1 MTISIPIL
9 KDRFE
14 GCLFGLAVG
23 DALGGKFE
31 AQTADAIRLRF
42 PTTASLI
49 AYPQEEIW
57 YTDDTQMAIGVS
69 EALIEKGEILEE
81 VLCQTFVANYLPSRG
96 YGRGAR
102 AVLEAMEEGRDYK
115 QVAEQ
120 HFPGGSFG
128 NGAAMRVA
136 PIGLVFRDDRQRLWD
151 QARLSA
157 LPTHLHPL
165 GIEGA
170 QLLALAVALC
180 SSMEKIDRAGF
191 FAELL
196 KACTLGEYRAKIEA
210 AARSQVPEDLAGLG
224 NRIEALHSVPTAIAS
239 FAMTPESFEAT
250 VSNVIFLGGDTDTL
264 AAMAGALSGAYIGAS
279 RLPSRL
285 VGLLESS
292 PKGRTYLKRLS
303 EQLLAV
309 YHQGLQTPATTPPS
323 DGLQQPGNSA

>member
-1 MTISIPIL
+1 MAVAGAIL

-14 GCLFGLAVG
+14 GCLLGLAVG

-31 AQTADAIRLRF
+31 AQSADAIRARF
-42 PTTASLI
+42 PTADRLI

-57 YTDDTQMAIGVS
+57 YTDDTQMAIGVAEAVVERGEVVE
-69 EALIEKGEILEE
+69 EAL
-81 VLCQTFVANYLPSRG
+81 CRAFVANYVPSRG

-102 AVLEAMEEGRDYK
+102 AVLDAMEDGQDYRL
-115 QVAEQ
+115 VAAE

-136 PIGLVFRDDRQRLWD
+136 PVGLLFRDDRRRLWE

-157 LPTHLHPL
+157 LPTHRHPL

-180 SSMEKIDRAGF
+180 SGMEPFDRAGF
-191 FAELL
+191 FAALL
-196 KACTLGEYRAKIEA
+196 AACASAEYRAKLEEA
-210 AARSQVPEDLAGLG
+210 SRVQAPDDLTGLG

-239 FAMTPESFEAT
+239 FALTPESFESAI
-250 VSNVIFLGGDTDTL
+250 SNVIFLGGDTDTL
-264 AAMAGALSGAYIGAS
+264 AAMAGALSGAYLGAG
-279 RLPSRL
+279 RLPGRL

-292 PKGRTYLKRLS
+292 PKGRDYLRQLAG
-303 EQLLAV
+303 QLLAV
-309 YHQGLQTPATTPPS
+309 YHRGAGAT
-323 DGLQQPGNSA
+323 GA